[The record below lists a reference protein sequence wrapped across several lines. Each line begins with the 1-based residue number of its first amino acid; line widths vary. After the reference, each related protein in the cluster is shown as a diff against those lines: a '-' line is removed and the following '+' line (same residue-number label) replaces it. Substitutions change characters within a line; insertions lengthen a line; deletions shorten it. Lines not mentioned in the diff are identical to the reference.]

1 MAGDQMDLLTWKPT
15 CKLIA
20 FPPARR
26 SHRVRWIAE
35 NLLRKHGGAADAYW
49 KQTVTR
55 TRNELH
61 GVGIPEGEIETE
73 LRAFFDAVQA
83 EMVRLACCV
92 RHREADAAWSTE
104 PRQQ

>member
-15 CKLIA
+15 CRIMA

-26 SHRVRWIAE
+26 SYRVRWIAE

-49 KQTVTR
+49 KQTITR

-61 GVGIPEGEIETE
+61 CVGIPEREIETE

-83 EMVRLACCV
+83 EMVRLTYRV
-92 RHREADAAWSTE
+92 RQPKADAARSTE
-104 PRQQ
+104 PRQK